1 MYSGGFKPR
10 RTFYNYDPD
19 VLLKPWVCFTPSQI
33 GAHSV
38 LYKFV
43 KQNDER
49 VIFVE
54 IGAYIMSS
62 LTDAET
68 KRANAKL
75 ENAVADALVDLNPYM
90 GSGDVEVELPAVRE
104 TINDDDLMREAEL
117 WLRS

>member
-1 MYSGGFKPR
+1 
-10 RTFYNYDPD
+10 
-19 VLLKPWVCFTPSQI
+19 
-33 GAHSV
+33 

-43 KQNDER
+43 KPNDER

-75 ENAVADALVDLNPYM
+75 ENAVADAHVDLNPYM